1 MSAAVLDASAVLA
14 LLNDEP
20 GADRVASALARACI
34 NAVNLAEVMGR
45 LRRAGVG
52 REECAR
58 AVGCLPLEVVPFDR
72 ALAAE
77 AAELETLTA
86 GSGLSLGDR
95 ACLATARLRRQP
107 ALTADRAWL
116 KLDVGVRVVTIR

>member
-1 MSAAVLDASAVLA
+1 MNAAVLDASAVLA
-14 LLNDEP
+14 LLHGEP
-20 GADRVASALARACI
+20 GADRVASALERACI
-34 NAVNLAEVMGR
+34 SAVNLAEVLGR

-52 REECAR
+52 REDCAR

-77 AAELETLTA
+77 VAELEALTA

-95 ACLATARLRRQP
+95 ACLATARVRRQT

-116 KLDVGVRVVTIR
+116 RLDVGVRVVAIR

>member
-20 GADRVASALARACI
+20 GAERVASALERASI

-45 LRRAGVG
+45 LRRGGLG
-52 REECAR
+52 RDDCAR
-58 AVGCLPLEVVPFDR
+58 AMGCLPLEIVPFDR

-77 AAELETLTA
+77 VAELEMLTA

-107 ALTADRAWL
+107 ALTADRAWSR
-116 KLDVGVRVVTIR
+116 LDIGVRIVAIR